1 MTNFIK
7 SLKQISLFPL
17 KEEKF
22 IQNIGLISIGV
33 SLVIIVLIMSLF
45 VLFTKQNRQKDLIS
59 DGVTLT
65 SMVASYS
72 MNELKK
78 DNANKL
84 LEIVNYTGSKSGLV
98 YSIIMDTNQ
107 KIIARTGSNYVD
119 NTLIAKR
126 AASSNNH
133 LKQIY
138 KNSLT
143 NHTIYEFFRP
153 IYKNG
158 KKEGTVRLGFSPDIN
173 PLFSDNDIRGI
184 LVIATLFFSL
194 VPIFYYLVRRSLSSL
209 GSLNNELSNLIEKN
223 EFRKIE
229 VNPKDGVGKLVERF
243 NLVVSSLKDKCKQ
256 MSLSYEDSEVAN
268 KVLSYEKDRIESVID
283 NMADGIMVTDSVG
296 SITLVNRTMI
306 NMMKFSKQEVLGKT
320 VNACF
325 DNKEILSF
333 IEKNQFYGS
342 VFSQKNLEIVLKQS
356 GGENIVRISY
366 QPLISHEESVMGNI
380 IVAKDITVQKAAQR
394 NQSDFIAHV
403 SHELRTPLN
412 TIKSYVEMLM
422 DDEVNN
428 RETKIDFFN
437 TINDEADRLARL
449 INNLLN
455 ISKIEMGSL
464 MINKDLIKTRDF
476 LEDIFKSVESQAIS
490 KNIKIEL
497 LLPDKLSSLVM
508 DKDQIRIAI
517 LNVLSNAIKYTP
529 EDGSITFRAEEDE
542 SFIQID
548 ITDTGYGISEE
559 EIPHIFDKFFRS
571 SDEKVKAHT
580 GNGLGLALC
589 RDIIKLHDGKI
600 DVMSNIGQGTHF
612 ILTLPTEDSPRIKNY
627 STSYHSLVEK

>member
-243 NLVVSSLKDKCKQ
+243 NLVVSSLQDKCKQ
-256 MSLSYEDSEVAN
+256 LSLSYEDSEVAN

-296 SITLVNRTMI
+296 SITLVNQTMI

-356 GGENIVRISY
+356 GGENVVRISY
-366 QPLISHEESVMGNI
+366 QPLISHEESVMGSI

-517 LNVLSNAIKYTP
+517 LNILSNAIKYTP
-529 EDGSITFRAEEDE
+529 EDGSITFKAEEEE

-612 ILTLPTEDSPRIKNY
+612 TLTLPIEDSPRIKNY
-627 STSYHSLVEK
+627 SKNYHALLEK

>member
-84 LEIVNYTGSKSGLV
+84 LEIVSYTGSKSGLV

-194 VPIFYYLVRRSLSSL
+194 VPIFYYLVRRSFSSL

-600 DVMSNIGQGTHF
+600 DVMSNIGQGTQF
-612 ILTLPTEDSPRIKNY
+612 TLTLPTEDSPRIKNY

>member
-194 VPIFYYLVRRSLSSL
+194 VPIFYYLVRRSFSSL

-229 VNPKDGVGKLVERF
+229 VNPEDGVGKLVERF

-366 QPLISHEESVMGNI
+366 QPLISHEESVMGSI

-600 DVMSNIGQGTHF
+600 DVMSNIGQGTQF
-612 ILTLPTEDSPRIKNY
+612 TLTLPTEDSPRIKNY

>member
-194 VPIFYYLVRRSLSSL
+194 VPIFYYLVRRSFSSL

-600 DVMSNIGQGTHF
+600 DVMSNIGQGTQF
-612 ILTLPTEDSPRIKNY
+612 TLTLPTEDSPRIKNY